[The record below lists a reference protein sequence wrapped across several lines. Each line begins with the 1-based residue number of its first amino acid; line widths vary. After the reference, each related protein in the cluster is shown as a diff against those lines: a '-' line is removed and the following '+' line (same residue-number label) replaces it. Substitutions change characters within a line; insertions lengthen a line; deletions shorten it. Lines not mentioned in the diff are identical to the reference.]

1 MTDTDDAERRNE
13 TYLRERAADHRAETI
28 RWVAGCV
35 ATVAVVAIIIGAIL
49 WNNTMSNKSREE
61 LFQSCVEA
69 GGSFVTDNQCI
80 VPPYAGVE
88 VPG

>member
-13 TYLRERAADHRAETI
+13 TYLREREQEHRAETI
-28 RWVAGCV
+28 RWIAGCV
-35 ATVAVVAIIIGAIL
+35 AAVAATIVLLGAIL
-49 WNNTMSNKSREE
+49 WGNITSNKSREA
-61 LFQSCVEA
+61 LFDACVSA

>member
-28 RWVAGCV
+28 QWVAGCV
-35 ATVAVVAIIIGAIL
+35 AAVAAVAIIIGAIL
-49 WNNTMSNKSREE
+49 WGNTMSNKSREE